1 MVERIGEDGRPRDA
15 GLSRRDA
22 LMRMAV
28 AAGALGIVP
37 GLAACRTDE
46 SEGGD
51 AAGAA
56 GATGAPSGEA
66 AAASTGQAAGPL
78 AALGVQLYTL
88 RGEMERDVGATLER
102 VAAIGYREVEFA
114 GYFGQGPAEIRGL
127 LAAAGLRAP
136 AAHLP
141 VEALR
146 DDPDPILESA
156 ATIGHEWVIVAWVP
170 EDMRGTLD
178 DWRRTAD
185 LFDRIGERAAAAGL
199 RFGYHNH
206 DFEIPPMEGRMPLDV
221 LLESTDPDR
230 VDLELDLFWITHG
243 GGDPIA
249 FMERWPGRVRLVHV
263 KDRTADGDMVD
274 VGAGVIDFGAI
285 FARRARAGIRHAFVE
300 HDMPG
305 DPWASV
311 TASFR
316 HLSALSVG

>member
-1 MVERIGEDGRPRDA
+1 MRWREAEID
-15 GLSRRDA
+15 RREA
-22 LMRMAV
+22 LRRL
-28 AAGALGIVP
+28 GALAAVP
-37 GLAACRTDE
+37 LV
-46 SEGGD
+46 
-51 AAGAA
+51 
-56 GATGAPSGEA
+56 GAPA
-66 AAASTGQAAGPL
+66 CHADPAPASDRQGGPSPLGPL
-78 AALGVQLYTL
+78 GLQLYTL
-88 RGEMERDVGATLER
+88 RSEMEKDVAATLDR
-102 VAAIGYREVEFA
+102 VAQIGYREVEFA
-114 GYFGQGPAEIRGL
+114 GYFGHGPAEIRDL

-146 DDPDPILESA
+146 DDPDPVLEA
-156 ATIGHEWVIVAWVP
+156 ATAIGHEWVIVASVP
-170 EDMRGTLD
+170 EDMRGSLD

-221 LLESTDPDR
+221 LLESTDPDL

-300 HDMPG
+300 HDTPG